1 MHLFK
6 IIISISLLW
15 NTSNGNYRIYET
27 ITKNNSTVFDCLYNL
42 VIEGDDSPQMK
53 KDLHID
59 SIPFC
64 RQSPMKNNND
74 ILPMNSQQW
83 TFDQLRRM
91 NISFKQLYNWYV
103 PLDIIEEYLL
113 EQSNG
118 TIVNCSNKNNYWFG
132 NRCQYTLD
140 SDRPLKD
147 ILWDRFDT
155 KDETKDDLLTITN
168 GTCYL
173 VPNDQCQSILCL
185 DWREIC
191 DGKIDCT
198 DGFDEYHCHLLEKN
212 ECDEINEFRC
222 LNGQCIDKT
231 FYRDEYADCMD
242 YTDEAFQNS
251 DECFYKFYTRCEDH
265 SCPNMWF
272 SCGDGSCYDGPINLN
287 TTLCGSKKD
296 YLYFQKMSSSTLI
309 LFSHIHFI
317 YKDLK
322 PEIICYNQSL
332 CPYLF
337 NTEHFE
343 ITTTSLNGLTCQL
356 LDNKIIDVK
365 RFVQSCSL
373 LPSENQC
380 FLFKCNDGSK
390 CFSQHRLSDGYKDC
404 SNGED
409 EYQNNTC
416 LLNDSFRFKCDQG
429 TRCIHPTAI
438 ANKFV
443 RIFKDCNDGKDET
456 YFIRSLC
463 KLEYSDEC
471 RSFLNQSRRF
481 NFIFVQLCNGFTE
494 ISSDLEGNTDETDCR
509 SDEWNCVNFHTKCD
523 NIWNCPNGED
533 ELGCGT
539 PNLASRHCD
548 KTTHF
553 CLDIQNGLPICLP
566 LNKAND
572 GIIDCIGS
580 IDERS
585 FCRSKY
591 PYDYVLRYRCLN
603 SDICISPFQICDCHQ
618 DCPLN
623 DDETIACRW
632 MNNGQTSLCHKHHFR
647 CRNGIVY
654 NHTHGIFRCDGMNL
668 HCVDGEDEL
677 FCDLIEYHS
686 RTRLHSL
693 DIDNYPLQKQ
703 VKQQTSY
710 IDLMIIWYCNRGL
723 YVRSLESTSGY
734 ICLCPIYYYG
744 DRCQYQRKRITTIFH
759 IELTGS
765 FNRNFPTMK
774 FIVLLIRENEK
785 RIILSHE
792 QFLYS
797 PLEYCSPKYIIHLVY
812 PINDP
817 LSLYSND
824 SIEVLIFTSSIV
836 EHHSTWIFKIPFHF
850 LPVQRIVK
858 RLFLS
863 NIDTFDNSIE
873 RIINKKNSSSCSL
886 DSFYIGYDINLNRDI
901 CVCPLNRIGS
911 RCLIPFNPC
920 TNSSCNYHGECYPND
935 ERAHPHSQFRCICE
949 LEWSGNQ
956 CENKKFRFHVSFTD
970 SKIISSS
977 SIALIH
983 LIIPLTYREDL
994 YLTSFYRFHE
1004 EILNLTFLFEY
1015 TFDSFDSPGLISFIQ
1030 LFNDLNHV
1038 SYYLLNIIR
1047 QVDES
1052 LNEMNAIV
1060 DQKSRCRSI
1069 NELLDK
1075 TILSQPYL
1083 RRVKYYQQICLK
1095 KNLIEKFP
1103 CFYDEQLMC
1112 LCDKTNH
1119 AYCFNLNSTYSGCP
1133 WNKCSERGI
1142 CIKDKELCPTY
1153 SFCLCNS
1160 CSYGSVCQFSTE
1172 GYILSLDA
1180 IIGSHIKPMIT
1191 NLYYQTTTIQITFI
1205 IIIILFIIGIILN
1218 ILSIGTFNN
1227 RTTQE
1232 VGSAFYLVTSAF
1244 LGLLIIILLMVKI
1257 ILLLYD
1263 KQNNISC
1270 SLIEFSFKWFLT
1282 SCEWLNSCVAI
1293 ERCSAL
1299 LYKTKFS
1306 RLKSKYISKCLIP
1319 SIIILV
1325 GSISLP
1331 EIFFR
1336 QMIIDEEDKR
1346 NWCVFT
1352 VNNNNRPKVF
1362 KSYVASNLF
1371 LFFVPIIINFVS
1383 SFIILRK
1390 TFELKRRMQLNANR
1404 NTNQADPWRTR
1415 LLFIKKQIMKHK
1427 HILLGPLLLAILSFP
1442 RILFLFI
1449 FVCKKLD
1456 RRPFLSLFAYLISF
1470 IPSMT
1475 ILFLFI
1481 LPSTVYRA
1489 ALRSLIK
1496 RILCN
1501 RILN

>member
-1 MHLFK
+1 M
-6 IIISISLLW
+6 
-15 NTSNGNYRIYET
+15 
-27 ITKNNSTVFDCLYNL
+27 
-42 VIEGDDSPQMK
+42 
-53 KDLHID
+53 
-59 SIPFC
+59 
-64 RQSPMKNNND
+64 
-74 ILPMNSQQW
+74 
-83 TFDQLRRM
+83 
-91 NISFKQLYNWYV
+91 
-103 PLDIIEEYLL
+103 
-113 EQSNG
+113 
-118 TIVNCSNKNNYWFG
+118 
-132 NRCQYTLD
+132 
-140 SDRPLKD
+140 
-147 ILWDRFDT
+147 
-155 KDETKDDLLTITN
+155 
-168 GTCYL
+168 
-173 VPNDQCQSILCL
+173 
-185 DWREIC
+185 
-191 DGKIDCT
+191 
-198 DGFDEYHCHLLEKN
+198 
-212 ECDEINEFRC
+212 
-222 LNGQCIDKT
+222 
-231 FYRDEYADCMD
+231 
-242 YTDEAFQNS
+242 
-251 DECFYKFYTRCEDH
+251 
-265 SCPNMWF
+265 
-272 SCGDGSCYDGPINLN
+272 
-287 TTLCGSKKD
+287 
-296 YLYFQKMSSSTLI
+296 
-309 LFSHIHFI
+309 
-317 YKDLK
+317 
-322 PEIICYNQSL
+322 
-332 CPYLF
+332 
-337 NTEHFE
+337 
-343 ITTTSLNGLTCQL
+343 
-356 LDNKIIDVK
+356 
-365 RFVQSCSL
+365 
-373 LPSENQC
+373 
-380 FLFKCNDGSK
+380 
-390 CFSQHRLSDGYKDC
+390 
-404 SNGED
+404 
-409 EYQNNTC
+409 
-416 LLNDSFRFKCDQG
+416 
-429 TRCIHPTAI
+429 
-438 ANKFV
+438 
-443 RIFKDCNDGKDET
+443 
-456 YFIRSLC
+456 
-463 KLEYSDEC
+463 
-471 RSFLNQSRRF
+471 
-481 NFIFVQLCNGFTE
+481 
-494 ISSDLEGNTDETDCR
+494 
-509 SDEWNCVNFHTKCD
+509 
-523 NIWNCPNGED
+523 
-533 ELGCGT
+533 
-539 PNLASRHCD
+539 
-548 KTTHF
+548 
-553 CLDIQNGLPICLP
+553 
-566 LNKAND
+566 
-572 GIIDCIGS
+572 
-580 IDERS
+580 
-585 FCRSKY
+585 
-591 PYDYVLRYRCLN
+591 
-603 SDICISPFQICDCHQ
+603 
-618 DCPLN
+618 
-623 DDETIACRW
+623 
-632 MNNGQTSLCHKHHFR
+632 
-647 CRNGIVY
+647 
-654 NHTHGIFRCDGMNL
+654 
-668 HCVDGEDEL
+668 
-677 FCDLIEYHS
+677 
-686 RTRLHSL
+686 
-693 DIDNYPLQKQ
+693 
-703 VKQQTSY
+703 
-710 IDLMIIWYCNRGL
+710 
-723 YVRSLESTSGY
+723 
-734 ICLCPIYYYG
+734 
-744 DRCQYQRKRITTIFH
+744 
-759 IELTGS
+759 
-765 FNRNFPTMK
+765 
-774 FIVLLIRENEK
+774 
-785 RIILSHE
+785 
-792 QFLYS
+792 
-797 PLEYCSPKYIIHLVY
+797 
-812 PINDP
+812 
-817 LSLYSND
+817 
-824 SIEVLIFTSSIV
+824 FTSSIV

-858 RLFLS
+858 RLFIS

-970 SKIISSS
+970 SKLISSS

-1030 LFNDLNHV
+1030 LFKDLNHV
-1038 SYYLLNIIR
+1038 SYYLLNIIK

-1325 GSISLP
+1325 GLISLP

-1352 VNNNNRPKVF
+1352 LNNNNRPKVF

-1383 SFIILRK
+1383 SFIILREV
-1390 TFELKRRMQLNANR
+1390 FELKRRMQLNANR

-1415 LLFIKKQIMKHK
+1415 LIFIKKQIMKHK

-1470 IPSMT
+1470 VPSMT